1 MRSTDDTR
9 QAPKAGR
16 VQTTVT
22 LQVDAYGV
30 MSQAVAIGVEAGFRR
45 ANKYTATLPDAD
57 TEQGRRGIDTV
68 TEAVLAEIT
77 QWFAFPNFGLDATD
91 GPLERGND

>member
-1 MRSTDDTR
+1 MRSTDDDG

-16 VQTTVT
+16 VQAAVT
-22 LQVDAYGV
+22 LQIDAYGL
-30 MSQAVAIGVEAGFRR
+30 MWQAVANGVEAGFRR
-45 ANKYTATLPDAD
+45 ANKHIATLPDAD

-91 GPLERGND
+91 SPLERGND